1 MADITA
7 DKKTVSEERVE
18 AMGAIRLDEGVTEVV
33 IALPEPVPA
42 GKVLVGTVSLKA
54 QYVGS

>member
-1 MADITA
+1 MADLTA

-18 AMGAIRLDEGVTEVV
+18 AMGAIRLAVGTTEVV

-42 GKVLVGTVSLKA
+42 GKVLVGTISLKA
-54 QYVGS
+54 QYVQG

>member
-18 AMGAIRLDEGVTEVV
+18 AMGTIRLVEGTTEIV
-33 IALPEPVPA
+33 IALPEAVPA

-54 QYVGS
+54 QYVEI